1 MIEHTGIIEKITG
14 NRITVR
20 ILQESAC
27 SACHAKGACMAADSK
42 EKIVDVTDNSGK
54 FLPNEHVIIQGKES
68 MAYQAIL
75 WAFVIPLL
83 ILIAVLILTTSV
95 WHMSEFEAAI
105 LAIISLTPYYIIL
118 YILRHK
124 MAKTFTFTIKKQIK
138 RI

>member
-42 EKIVDVTDNSGK
+42 EKIVDITDNSGK
-54 FLPNEHVIIQGKES
+54 FLPNEHVIIEGKES
-68 MAYQAIL
+68 MGYKAIL

-95 WHMSEFEAAI
+95 WQMSEFEAAI

-124 MAKTFTFTIKKQIK
+124 MAKTFTFTIKKTN
-138 RI
+138 